1 MKREWFEDLPEQCPP
16 KDAKDCEGYSYRIA
30 NGNPAQSGDILTMER
45 VLDFY
50 DQPQLFVARDSFNTI
65 YLCLLFDD
73 EPTAQYT
80 AIRICDS
87 RLKSFTNGT
96 LDLRSIYEQPEVSG
110 EYFDVSFS
118 ENAYHIEPASFRKIT
133 EDRLPAQGYT
143 VTRQPMG
150 NVTLSVPSSDTNLL
164 FDIAKKF
171 GWACVF

>member
-1 MKREWFEDLPEQCPP
+1 M
-16 KDAKDCEGYSYRIA
+16 
-30 NGNPAQSGDILTMER
+30 NDILTMEQ

-50 DQPQLFVARDSFNTI
+50 DQPQLFVARDSFNTL

-73 EPTAQYT
+73 EPTARYT
-80 AIRICDS
+80 AIRISDN
-87 RLKSFTNGT
+87 RLKAFTSGS
-96 LDLRSIYEQPEVSG
+96 LDLRTIYEQPEVSG

-118 ENAYHIEPASFRKIT
+118 ENAYHISPATFNTIT

-143 VTRQPMG
+143 ASRQPMES
-150 NVTLSVPSSDTNLL
+150 VTISVPSSDTNLL